1 MTLPEI
7 ATYVKPVHQ
16 MNLPEIQRWATV
28 AESKPEP
35 VGLDEL
41 IRRLLDDWGLL
52 D

>member
-1 MTLPEI
+1 VHAIQRQPE
-7 ATYVKPVHQ
+7 A
-16 MNLPEIQRWATV
+16 MNLNEIQRWATV

-41 IRRLLDDWGLL
+41 IRRLLDDWGLM